1 MVESSSL
8 NIRDKTTRDVM
19 AAASGTLTGQ
29 VAVVTGAASGLGR
42 EIALTLAHMGARV
55 IGADVS
61 AVEADELGFA
71 PVMPVLV
78 DVTDEAAVRAMVKRV
93 HLELGRI
100 HILVNCAG
108 VIYKDALENLNEQE
122 WQRVLA
128 VNLTGPM
135 LCAKHV
141 ATLMKEYRYGRI
153 INISSMMAVTAAE
166 TYSAYCGSK
175 AALLQCTKVWALELA
190 PFGIT
195 VNAICP
201 GWLDTPMSRKFIEST
216 AKRHGCSNE
225 DGLKKILSVVPQR
238 RFLSLAEVA
247 GLVGYL
253 VGEGARGITGAGI
266 LIDGGTTVGMPYGV
280 HRSVEEAGLAV

>member
-1 MVESSSL
+1 
-8 NIRDKTTRDVM
+8 
-19 AAASGTLTGQ
+19 
-29 VAVVTGAASGLGR
+29 
-42 EIALTLAHMGARV
+42 
-55 IGADVS
+55 VS

-78 DVTDEAAVRAMVKRV
+78 DVTDEAAVRAMVKQYT
-93 HLELGRI
+93 LNWADPYP
-100 HILVNCAG
+100 VNCAG

-253 VGEGARGITGAGI
+253 VGEG
-266 LIDGGTTVGMPYGV
+266 
-280 HRSVEEAGLAV
+280 LAASRAQGS